1 MRNRYL
7 PLFTTLLLGF
17 LIAGLPGTASAQ
29 GAQTT
34 PKQETRKLATP
45 PAPGPAKEIHFPAF
59 QEKTLANGLRVVVI
73 EEHKDPLV
81 SLRLVVKGGRSYE
94 PEGKAG
100 LAEATA
106 SLLTKGTAQRSA
118 QQIAEAVDF
127 VGGSLN
133 ANAAL
138 ESGFA
143 TAGVTSDQLDL
154 GFDLLADI
162 VLHPTFPP
170 DEIDRWRRQTLS
182 GLQIQQ
188 KSASYLASRAVERVI
203 FGDHP
208 YGRPATGTAESVR
221 GLTRDDFAAYHRSHY
236 IPNGSF
242 LAVVGDVKPADAFA
256 RAERAFGGWAK
267 GADLSLPQVTPPRYE
282 RNRIVVIDK
291 PDAVQTEIRLA
302 QVAIP
307 YRDPDHFTAEVYNSV
322 TGSSPSARLYAEVRQ
337 KRGLSYGARSFFAE
351 PTQAGFFE
359 VSTFTK
365 TETSAETLKVALEVL
380 RDLQKQPVAAS
391 ELEPAKTYI
400 TGAFPLE
407 IETADGIADKVLE
420 AMKFGYGR
428 EFLESYNQKIS
439 AVNAADVQRF
449 ARERI
454 HPERMGIVLAGNA
467 SAFIEPLK
475 KSFPDSGVIEVIPD
489 ADVDLMR
496 NDLRKPKA
504 AQAAPSAADAK
515 ALDLLRQAQA
525 ALGGKA
531 FVEQKTQIAKGS
543 ATMTPPGA
551 PQPLVIPT
559 LVTYRRYPDAER
571 TEMTTAMGSMV
582 RAYDGTSGWMQSG
595 PQTVDATSQMKDRQL
610 YGFDQLRRAGQAGYI
625 ARSLPDEPAG
635 GKPAHVVELADAGG
649 HATRFYLDA
658 GTSQVVKVGWESN
671 GQKIEALLSDYRDVN
686 GVKVPFKVDVTQDG
700 TPVMKIELS
709 EVQVNPPVDAGLF
722 KRPGA

>member
-1 MRNRYL
+1 MKKSIL
-7 PLFTTLLLGF
+7 PTLTALLLAALFTV
-17 LIAGLPGTASAQ
+17 APGTA
-29 GAQTT
+29 GAQA
-34 PKQETRKLATP
+34 PAKPEARQRATP
-45 PAPGPAKEIHFPAF
+45 PGPGPAKEVHFPAF
-59 QEKTLANGLRVVVI
+59 QEKTLANGLRIVVI

-94 PEGKAG
+94 PEGKSG

-106 SLLTKGTAQRSA
+106 TLLTKGTAKRSA

-127 VGGSLN
+127 VGASLN
-133 ANAAL
+133 ANAGL

-143 TAGVTSDQLDL
+143 TASVTSDQLDL

-162 VLHPTFPP
+162 VLHPTFPQ
-170 DEIDRWRRQTLS
+170 DEVDRWRRQTLS

-188 KSASYLASRAVERVI
+188 KSAPYLASRAVERLV

-208 YGRPATGTAESVR
+208 YGRPATGTPDSVR
-221 GLTRDDFAAYHRSHY
+221 GLTRDDFAAYHKSHY
-236 IPNGSF
+236 LPNGSF

-256 RAERAFGGWAK
+256 RAERAFGGWVK
-267 GADLSLPQVTPPRYE
+267 GADLSLPKVTPPRYE

-307 YRDPDHFTAEVYNSV
+307 YRDPDLFTAEVYSSV
-322 TGSSPSARLYAEVRQ
+322 TGGSPSARLYEEIRK
-337 KRGLSYGARSFFAE
+337 KRGLSYGAQSFFVE
-351 PTQAGFFE
+351 PTQPGFFE
-359 VSTFTK
+359 ASTFTK
-365 TETSAETLKVALEVL
+365 TETSAEALKVALDVL
-380 RDLQKQPVAAS
+380 RDLQKEPVPTA

-439 AVNAADVQRF
+439 AVTAADVQRF

-454 HPERMGIVLAGNA
+454 HPERMSIVLVGNA

-475 KSFPDSGVIEVIPD
+475 KAFPDVDVIPV
-489 ADVDLMR
+489 ADLDLVR
-496 NDLRKPKA
+496 NDLRKPKT
-504 AQAAPSAADAK
+504 AQAAPPAASAADGK
-515 ALDLLRQAQA
+515 ALDLLRQAQT
-525 ALGGKA
+525 ALGGKV

-551 PQPLVIPT
+551 PQPVVIPT
-559 LVTYRRYPDAER
+559 LVSYRRYPDAER

-582 RAYDGTSGWMQSG
+582 RAYDGTSGWMQMG
-595 PQTVDATSQMKDRQL
+595 PQTVDATDQMKDRQL
-610 YGFDQLRRAGQAGYI
+610 YGFDQLRRAGQPGFT
-625 ARSLPDEPAG
+625 ARSLPDEPVA
-635 GKPAHVVELADAGG
+635 GKPVHVVDLADAGG
-649 HATRFYLDA
+649 HTTRFYLDPA
-658 GTSQVVKVGWESN
+658 TNQVVKVGFESG
-671 GQKIEALLSDYRDVN
+671 GQKLEVLYSDYRDVN
-686 GVKVPFKVDVTQDG
+686 GVKVPFKTDVTQDG
-700 TPVMKIELS
+700 TPVMKVELS
-709 EVQVNPPVDAGLF
+709 EVQVNAPVDAALF
-722 KRPGA
+722 KKPGA